1 MIWSAKVRNDAM
13 KRNLKVILGLS
24 VMLFGI
30 LMIKYHKLDAEWF
43 GTPVVVFGL
52 LSAGIIGFA
61 LTRFKWFKKP
71 RNGFSKKMMIALV
84 VAIVLAPVLGVF
96 FTEPLERGG
105 NLTQSDVTFGRYDY
119 QRSRMGGWYYLY
131 IVDSD
136 LFSSSDSGNSNVATS
151 SSSIHLDD
159 DAAEGLAYLFLIL
172 LVVILVVASA
182 FIPHFWVV
190 AMMILICITG
200 LIALR
205 EGRVWEYNEKNPHWW
220 RD

>member
-1 MIWSAKVRNDAM
+1 MR
-13 KRNLKVILGLS
+13 RNLKVILGLS

-71 RNGFSKKMMIALV
+71 RNGFSKKMMIVLV

-136 LFSSSDSGNSNVATS
+136 LFSSSGSHSSTVVTTS
-151 SSSIHLDD
+151 SSSVHLDD

-205 EGRVWEYNEKNPHWW
+205 EGRVREYNEKNPHWW
-220 RD
+220 SD